1 MLPALHRL
9 RGLANAG
16 GVRLAGCEQGVR
28 QAGFEPFLKAGAYDA
43 MMPDVKY
50 VGGVA
55 EVMRLAETFDR
66 HGVLFSPH
74 NPTGPVCHATS
85 LQVCAAVPHLD
96 RLEMQFDETPLFAA
110 LAGGALP
117 GTGRRCVGVAVGR
130 WTWRHSGAGCCG
142 DARGGSFHPG
152 MTPLQRKA
160 AWLVSLGEYID
171 GYDML
176 VMGTALVFLR
186 PAFGL
191 SPAQVGALGA
201 STYLGAMIGL
211 LVFGDMSDRLGRRA
225 IFVANLIFFVVFSIA
240 SAFINSVPQLFAAR
254 FLVGVGVGMDI
265 PTSMAYLTEITP
277 ANRRGA
283 VIGALTQITWILG
296 AMTSTIIALPLSMYF
311 GNDTWRWMFGLAAL
325 PALLILLGRRLLP
338 ELPHWLM
345 NQGRVEESKAA
356 LRAFGMPD
364 DLPPPNASRGWQL

>member
-1 MLPALHRL
+1 
-9 RGLANAG
+9 
-16 GVRLAGCEQGVR
+16 
-28 QAGFEPFLKAGAYDA
+28 
-43 MMPDVKY
+43 
-50 VGGVA
+50 
-55 EVMRLAETFDR
+55 
-66 HGVLFSPH
+66 
-74 NPTGPVCHATS
+74 
-85 LQVCAAVPHLD
+85 
-96 RLEMQFDETPLFAA
+96 
-110 LAGGALP
+110 
-117 GTGRRCVGVAVGR
+117 
-130 WTWRHSGAGCCG
+130 
-142 DARGGSFHPG
+142 

-338 ELPHWLM
+338 ESPHWLM

-364 DLPPPNASRGWQL
+364 DLPPPNGSRGGSYAELFRTPHMRRLFWCSSLFFLNCIAGLAIATPFILRYVGHLSVTGTVIFSTFIWLTSLAGAVTSYGLIDRLGRRPVAYLSAVPSGALMILMGHDR